1 MLAIL
6 IFQGSYIS
14 ETSHPKHRKIL
25 TTFQTFGTMF
35 GNLLAYI
42 MGAAFD
48 DWRDSALVLSAI
60 PFLASVTML
69 LYPESPYWLASVG
82 RQQESRYVYLI
93 VYQRGNLTI
102 RYIP

>member
-14 ETSHPKHRKIL
+14 ETSHPKNRKIL

-48 DWRDSALVLSAI
+48 DWRHSALVLSAI

-69 LYPESPYWLASVG
+69 LYPETPYWLASVG
-82 RQQESRYVYLI
+82 RPQESRYTVSY
-93 VYQRGNLTI
+93 R
-102 RYIP
+102 